1 MSTCH
6 RLASIF
12 CRQISQGDDAHEP
25 FVAAEHRQLPHLLFP
40 HEFGGIRH
48 VSILEA
54 VMDLRRHHFPYTIAA
69 RIVPARHRAHDDI
82 TVGQDTDQMVV
93 VTNRQ
98 RTDVDDFHS
107 LCRLLESGF
116 WPRAF
121 RVARHHV
128 ADLHD
133 LTPEP
138 RLGEIVSDAGSNPV
152 TEIDDTLMFGAMSAA
167 EHRAVLFD
175 AMTEYLATAM
185 RTRGRQGMDGAL
197 ERIESMLLAFH
208 RDREGFVIV
217 ISANVTSH
225 RSTPC

>member
-98 RTDVDDFHS
+98 RTDVDDFHA
-107 LCRLLESGF
+107 LCRFLESGF
-116 WPRAF
+116 WPCAF
-121 RVARHHV
+121 RIARHHV

-138 RLGEIVSDAGSNPV
+138 GLGELTPSNAV
-152 TEIDDTLMFGAMSAA
+152 TEIDDTLMFGAMGAA

-175 AMTEYLATAM
+175 AMPEYLATAM
-185 RTRGRQGMDGAL
+185 STRRRQGMDGAF
-197 ERIESMLLAFH
+197 ERIEGMLLAVQG
-208 RDREGFVIV
+208 D
-217 ISANVTSH
+217 
-225 RSTPC
+225 